1 MAKPEMKKG
10 YSADMQCGM
19 KRQVHIKW
27 PVPECPID
35 TVFRTGYHLIEV
47 GKSCRPL
54 VKNQWPIDVST

>member
-27 PVPECPID
+27 HMRFVPIG
-35 TVFRTGYHLIEV
+35 TVQTV
-47 GKSCRPL
+47 A
-54 VKNQWPIDVST
+54 